1 MMEAP
6 DIDRLA
12 ARVRTAARD
21 GGLIETAQVK
31 LVGLDEVRQAAGER
45 WPRMR
50 AFVREGSLKIIA
62 SRVGPEDA
70 VVPCGDGFL
79 VVFADA
85 ASAQSEQRCAEIRD
99 ALLRFYLGED
109 ALKALRADVQRAAVT
124 PAHLAGIVKAPP
136 RPERQSSGIEVGRF
150 WPVWSSRQ
158 GGVSAFFCAPA
169 LDIQETNPR
178 MGYNRDFAQKAT
190 HRDADYLD
198 LDLCL
203 LEQAVAAA
211 EQIEGGIVG
220 VSVHATTLQSR
231 KARTIYLDHV
241 AAHALSARQRMYFG
255 IAEIEPGTPLIS
267 LTEWISGLR
276 RTIDRVALELHPS
289 DRALTAI
296 ASTGAWAAGYQVSSM
311 QHASGA
317 QMRSALGS
325 IHAWCQTLRR
335 QRIQPFM
342 HGFIEPVFF
351 DLANM
356 SDMAF
361 ATGPGLW
368 PSQGSLKRATGPD
381 KPAPAKITEVAT

>member
-1 MMEAP
+1 MMEAAE
-6 DIDRLA
+6 IDRLA

-31 LVGLDEVRQAAGER
+31 LVGLDEVRRAAGER

-62 SRVGPEDA
+62 SHVGPQDA
-70 VVPCGDGFL
+70 VVSCGDGFL

-85 ASAQSEQRCAEIRD
+85 ANAQSEQCCAEIRD
-99 ALLRFYLGED
+99 ALIRFYLGED
-109 ALKALRADVQRAAVT
+109 ALKALSADVEREAVT
-124 PAHLAGIVKAPP
+124 AAHLAGIVKEPP
-136 RPERQSSGIEVGRF
+136 RAERAASGMEIGRF

-169 LDIQETNPR
+169 FDVEDASPR

-190 HRDADYLD
+190 HRNADFLD

-203 LEQAVAAA
+203 FEQAVRAA
-211 EQIEGGIVG
+211 ERIEGGIVG

-231 KARTIYLDHV
+231 KARTIYLDH
-241 AAHALSARQRMYFG
+241 AAANASSARQRMYIG
-255 IAEIEPGTPLIS
+255 VAEVEPGTPLIS
-267 LTEWISGLR
+267 LTEWISGLKP
-276 RTIDRVALELHPS
+276 TFERVALELHPS
-289 DRALTAI
+289 DRALSAI
-296 ASTGAWAAGYQVSSM
+296 ASTGAWAAGYQVPSM
-311 QHASGA
+311 RDASGA
-317 QMRSALGS
+317 QMRAALGS
-325 IHAWCQTLRR
+325 IHSWCQTLRR

-356 SDMAF
+356 SDIAF

-368 PSQGSLKRATGPD
+368 PAQASLKR
-381 KPAPAKITEVAT
+381 